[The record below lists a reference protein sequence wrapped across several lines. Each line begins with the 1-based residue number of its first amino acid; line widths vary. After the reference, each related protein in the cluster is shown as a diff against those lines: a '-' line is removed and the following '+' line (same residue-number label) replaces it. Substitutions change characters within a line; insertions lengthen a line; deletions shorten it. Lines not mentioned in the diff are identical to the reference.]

1 MNVKF
6 FPLGVVDANCCV
18 LCTEDKQG
26 AVIDPGSY
34 NAVLE
39 KAIRE
44 SGIER
49 LKYIICTHGHFDHTS
64 GVGRLKEKYP
74 EATVVVCEPDAPAL
88 YDSFLSGAAVFGLE
102 LYPCKADKCVNDGD
116 TLSFGKSEIS
126 VIATPGHTLGSAVF
140 YIESENLAFTGDT
153 LFKNS
158 VGRTD
163 LYGGSYPQLMNSLK
177 KLKKLPPETV
187 LICGH
192 GESTTMER
200 ELMYNSYLV

>member
-1 MNVKF
+1 MKNYIRTGKGSAESAVSSATSGLNNPSAIIF
-6 FPLGVVDANCCV
+6 FAD
-18 LCTEDKQG
+18 
-26 AVIDPGSY
+26 Y
-34 NAVLE
+34 
-39 KAIRE
+39 
-44 SGIER
+44 
-49 LKYIICTHGHFDHTS
+49 YIIGD
-64 GVGRLKEKYP
+64 VGRKLKEKYP
-74 EATVVVCEPDAPAL
+74 EAIVVVCEPDAPAL

-140 YIESENLAFTGDT
+140 YIESENLAFAGDT